1 MDVLNSVV
9 RNLVILVI
17 VMTFLEM
24 LLPENKLRN
33 YAKLIFGLMIIATIL
48 NPIIVL
54 LSDLGRIEFTEF
66 VFSGEIEM
74 ENEQDI
80 QEAYNEK
87 TLNQYIKNIE
97 DTALGI
103 IKPHTEG
110 YEVQVE
116 AHIDNNFDSADFG
129 KLMYVNIFMTKI
141 HEGVKPI
148 KPVVIGKDNTVEF
161 VEYQDDEEIKKAISD
176 HFQIS
181 RSIVNVKVEREEG

>member
-97 DTALGI
+97 DTALEI

-110 YEVQVE
+110 YEVLVE

-129 KLMYVNIFMTKI
+129 KLMYVNIFMTKT

-161 VEYQDDEEIKKAISD
+161 VEYQDGEEIKKAISD